1 MTEQTSD
8 QSGVSGTPIDRRT
21 VLKSTA
27 TAAAVAAGGVGVS
40 GSAGARSTA
49 SISFERT
56 TISSYD
62 GTELGATLYVPPETG
77 PRPSVLMTHGWGAFR
92 QSPITVPKAKEYAKN
107 GYTVLTYD
115 SRGFSSSEG
124 TVGLNGPRETKDAQ
138 RMIDFLANET
148 GQFGV
153 DVALDG
159 PDNPRVGMDGISYA
173 GGIQFQVAEADDRLD
188 AMVPRITW
196 NDLEYSLAPGGVV
209 KSGWLTALLGL
220 GEINT
225 LFDEDADVTDKL
237 STWYK
242 KSIENNE
249 VPDDALEGFKSRSV
263 AHKNGI
269 DTPTFLMQGWT
280 DSLFNP
286 TEALNTYRQLQDA
299 GTESRLAFYKGGHDL
314 SELAVNF
321 SDRGRMN
328 DHAVRWMDQHVRGQE
343 SDVAQISNY
352 LPQRDRW
359 REDEQFPPA
368 DATTESYELANGGN
382 GASAEIEQGWGWFT
396 DEAVTYQ
403 WTAGDDLEL
412 IGEAQIDLAV
422 DVDGPEARLFFEL
435 FHDGDNINGM
445 DQPIRIDGS
454 GRHEVSVRYPAIQE
468 FVNEGDSIGLEVSV
482 TNPWYLDSR
491 ESDGTTIDATN
502 SRLHLPQRPDPNPPE
517 DEGEDE
523 DDDNCWFFC

>member
-1 MTEQTSD
+1 MSRDQSD
-8 QSGVSGTPIDRRT
+8 QSGVSGSQIDRRT
-21 VLKSTA
+21 VLKTTA
-27 TAAAVAAGGVGVS
+27 TAAVAAGGAGVS

-56 TISSYD
+56 TIESFD
-62 GTELGATLYVPPETG
+62 GTELGATLYVPPENG

-124 TVGLNGPRETKDAQ
+124 TVGLNGPNETRDAQ

-225 LFDEDADVTDKL
+225 LFDEDADVTDDL
-237 STWYK
+237 SRWYEQ
-242 KSIENNE
+242 SIDNNE
-249 VPDDALEGFKSRSV
+249 VPDEAIEAFQSRSV
-263 AHKNGI
+263 AYKDGI

-286 TEALNTYRQLQDA
+286 TEALDTYRQLQDA
-299 GTESRLAFYKGGHDL
+299 GTESRLLFYEGGHDL
-314 SELAVNF
+314 TELTVDF

-328 DHAVRWMDQHVRGQE
+328 DHAVRWMDQHVRGGVT
-343 SDVAQISNY
+343 DVAQISNY

-359 REDEQFPPA
+359 REDAQFPPA
-368 DATTESYELANGGN
+368 DTTTEIYELADGGE
-382 GASAEIEQGWGWFT
+382 GSSADLEQDWGWFT

-403 WTAGDDLEL
+403 WTAGEDIEL
-412 IGEAQIDLAV
+412 IGEPTIDLTV
-422 DVDGPEARLFFEL
+422 DVAGPEARLFFEL

-445 DQPIRIDGS
+445 DQPILVDTS
-454 GRHEVSVRYPAIQE
+454 GRQDISVRYPAIQE
-468 FVNEGDSIGLEVSV
+468 FVNEGDSIGLEISV
-482 TNPWYLDSR
+482 TNQWYLDSR
-491 ESDGTTIDATN
+491 ESDGVTVDATN
-502 SRLHLPQRPDPNPPE
+502 SRLHLPQRPDENAPE
-517 DEGEDE
+517 EE
-523 DDDNCWFFC
+523 DDDCWLFC

>member
-1 MTEQTSD
+1 MPQERHDQT
-8 QSGVSGTPIDRRT
+8 GVSGSQIDRRT
-21 VLKSTA
+21 VLKTAA
-27 TAAAVAAGGVGVS
+27 TAAAVTAGGAGVS

-56 TISSYD
+56 TIESFD
-62 GTELGATLYVPPETG
+62 GTELGATLYVPPERG

-92 QSPITVPKAKEYAKN
+92 QSPITVPKATEYAKN

-124 TVGLNGPRETKDAQ
+124 TVGLNGPNETRDAQ

-173 GGIQFQVAEADDRLD
+173 GGIQFQVAAADDRLD

-225 LFDEDADVTDKL
+225 LFDDDADVTDNL
-237 STWYK
+237 SRWYEQ
-242 KSIENNE
+242 SIENNE
-249 VPDDALEGFKSRSV
+249 VPDEAIEAFRSRSV
-263 AHKNGI
+263 AYEDGI
-269 DTPTFLMQGWT
+269 DTPTLLMQGWT

-286 TEALNTYRQLQDA
+286 TEALDTYRQLQES
-299 GTESRLAFYKGGHDL
+299 GTESRLLFYEGGHDL
-314 SELAVNF
+314 TELTVDF

-328 DHAVRWMDQHVRGQE
+328 DHAVRWMDQHVRGGAT
-343 SDVAQISNY
+343 DVPQVSNY

-359 REDEQFPPA
+359 REDAQFPPA
-368 DATTESYELANGGN
+368 DTTTEIYELADGGE
-382 GASAEIEQGWGWFT
+382 GSSAELEQGWGWWT

-403 WTAGDDLEL
+403 WTAEEDIEL
-412 IGEAQIDLAV
+412 IGEPTIDLTV
-422 DVDGPEARLFFEL
+422 DVAGPEARLFFEL
-435 FHDGDNINGM
+435 FHDGDNINGL
-445 DQPIRIDGS
+445 DQPILVDSS
-454 GRHEVSVRYPAIQE
+454 GRHDLRVQYPAIQE
-468 FVNEGDSIGLEVSV
+468 FVTEGDSIGLEISV

-491 ESDGTTIDATN
+491 ESEGATIDATN
-502 SRLHLPQRPDPNPPE
+502 SRLHLPQRPDENAPE
-517 DEGEDE
+517 AE
-523 DDDNCWFFC
+523 DDDCWLFC